1 MYHRIDVSVVKF
13 LIRIPCSVYNGSRT
27 VSTILQYGHGLFG
40 SRAEANGEYLGK
52 IANKYGMI
60 IVATDWKGM
69 SKYDVPMVYL
79 FVVWLLFVIVCCCC
93 QLSVVVSCLLS
104 VAALR
109 SILVL
114 NSHAI
119 YNTFF
124 LSSPLSSLL
133 SHTPVLWHTGIAN
146 IYKKN

>member
-1 MYHRIDVSVVKF
+1 MYHRTDVSVVKF

-79 FVVWLLFVIVCCCC
+79 FVVCLLFVCCCLLL
-93 QLSVVVSCLLS
+93 LSVVCCLL
-104 VAALR
+104 
-109 SILVL
+109 
-114 NSHAI
+114 
-119 YNTFF
+119 
-124 LSSPLSSLL
+124 LL
-133 SHTPVLWHTGIAN
+133 
-146 IYKKN
+146 